1 MPTKKKVLT
10 IILDEQTS
18 KALEDF
24 RFNNRI
30 KSESKAGYML
40 LVAGMNALKDKYPEL
55 DLNTKLETG
64 KKQKDVLLMDSVQ

>member
-40 LVAGMNALKDKYPEL
+40 LIAGMNALKDEYPEL
-55 DLNTKLETG
+55 DLNVKLETG
-64 KKQKDVLLMDSVQ
+64 KKQKDVFLTDSVQ